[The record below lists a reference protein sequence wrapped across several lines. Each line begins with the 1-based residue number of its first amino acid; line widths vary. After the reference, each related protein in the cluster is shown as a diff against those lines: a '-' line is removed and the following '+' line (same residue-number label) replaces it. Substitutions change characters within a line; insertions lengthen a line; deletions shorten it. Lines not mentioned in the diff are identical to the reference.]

1 MANTANLDRLN
12 SVVDELRDAQWHADL
27 ASHFWK
33 AGDLSKAAATIGKA
47 EDRFGS
53 IACVRLMSARINFSL
68 GDNAAVRADLKR
80 AVGDPKAT
88 FKNCMGVSE
97 IYEMIEDDDSALEL
111 LNNLGREYSHK
122 RFGAV
127 AFKTAMSIYIRRGET
142 LNALDAG
149 ISASATGGNPV
160 WTQMS
165 KLILDADLEMIE
177 RCRTRMR
184 ELEADGIKNGFSYKL
199 MSQFDSRAGDRVA
212 MLKHMTLGAKTRFMQ
227 DNPDIAWVDDVEP
240 LKPSFIIIGGM
251 KCGST
256 SLFDQIS
263 HHPLCLAPMN
273 KELQFFQHEEMDD
286 QWYLN
291 HFPRVDSSAG
301 YFSGE
306 SSPGYF
312 SFDIVE
318 HVKKLL
324 PETKLLFIKRDPVD
338 RAISH
343 FRHNVRLGMS
353 TGSIDKVMSGVDELQ
368 DTLMS
373 GPDEAEEI
381 LMRRRGPAAN
391 AFLLL
396 GCYEILLRRWYTAF
410 PKEQFLELNLEDFYG
425 SPQETMDQAFAF
437 LGVDSIE
444 VTPQQS
450 NQGDYAKRDP
460 ETQRVMSRLR
470 EFYDA
475 VATLA

>member
-1 MANTANLDRLN
+1 MIER
-12 SVVDELRDAQWHADL
+12 V
-27 ASHFWK
+27 
-33 AGDLSKAAATIGKA
+33 

-53 IACVRLMSARINFSL
+53 VACIRLMSARINLAL
-68 GDNAAVRADLKR
+68 GNIDAVRADLKR
-80 AVGDPKAT
+80 VVEDPKAT

-111 LNNLGREYSHK
+111 LNNLGRKYSNK
-122 RFGAV
+122 QFGAV
-127 AFKTAMSIYIRRGET
+127 AFKTAMSIYVRRGEI

-149 ISASATGGNPV
+149 INASTTGGNPV
-160 WTQMS
+160 WTQTS
-165 KLILDADLEMIE
+165 KLILDADPEIIE
-177 RCRTRMR
+177 TCRTRMR
-184 ELEADGIKNGFSYKL
+184 ELEADGIRNGFFYKL
-199 MSQFDSRAGDRVA
+199 MSHFDFRAGDRAA
-212 MLKHMTLGAKTRFMQ
+212 MLEHMALGAKIKFEQ
-227 DNPDIAWVDDVEP
+227 ENPDVAWIDDADP

-273 KELQFFQHEEMDD
+273 KELQFFQHKEMDD

-291 HFPRVDSSAG
+291 HFPRVDSSKG
-301 YFSGE
+301 FFTGE

-318 HVKKLL
+318 HVKELL
-324 PETKLLFIKRDPVD
+324 PATKLLFIKRDPVD

-343 FRHNVRLGMS
+343 FRHNIRLGMS
-353 TGSIDKVMSGVDELQ
+353 TGGIDKVMSGVDQLQ
-368 DTLMS
+368 EALVS
-373 GPDEAEEI
+373 APDEAEDI
-381 LMRRRGPAAN
+381 LMQRKENAPAAN

-396 GCYEILLRRWYTAF
+396 GCYEILMRRWYAAF
-410 PKEQFLELNLEDFYG
+410 PKNQFLELNLEDFYG
-425 SPQETMDQAFAF
+425 SPQETMDQVFAF

-444 VTPQQS
+444 VTSQKS
-450 NQGDYAKRDP
+450 NEGDYAKRDP
-460 ETQRVMSRLR
+460 ETKRVMSRLR